1 MERLTSSVQKKE
13 TMKITYWRRKKPVAI
28 IRRRKPAPSNASA
41 WNNLGLIYMTDI
53 TAKIRETGEKNNS
66 ELREKGLLPA
76 VLYGP
81 KTESRAIAVD
91 IKELQ
96 KAYKEAGES
105 SLITLKLDKK
115 EYPVLIHDLQ
125 TDPISGQPVHVDFYQ
140 PDLEKKIEASIPIIL
155 DGEAP
160 AVKALGGTLY
170 KNISE
175 VEVKAFPN
183 NLPREIRI
191 DISQLNTLEDHIKI
205 KDIKVGE
212 GVEILGE
219 PEEII
224 VSVSAPEDVE
234 EELAKPVEEKVEEV
248 EKVEKPARAG
258 EEKKEEEAGQETE
271 EPKEEKKE

>member
-1 MERLTSSVQKKE
+1 MHPRR
-13 TMKITYWRRKKPVAI
+13 ITY
-28 IRRRKPAPSNASA
+28 
-41 WNNLGLIYMTDI
+41 MTNI
-53 TAKIRETGEKNNS
+53 TAKIRKTGEKNNS
-66 ELREKGLLPA
+66 ELREKGFLPA

-91 IKELQ
+91 VKELQ
-96 KAYKEAGES
+96 KAHKEAGES
-105 SLITLKLDKK
+105 SLITLELDKK
-115 EYPVLIHDLQ
+115 EYPVLIHDLKI
-125 TDPISGQPVHVDFYQ
+125 DPISGQPIHADFYQ

-170 KNISE
+170 KNVSE
-175 VEVKAFPN
+175 VEVKALPN

-205 KDIKVGE
+205 KDLKVGE
-212 GVEILGE
+212 GVEVLGE

-248 EKVEKPARAG
+248 EKIEK
-258 EEKKEEEAGQETE
+258 EKKEEEAEQGAE